1 MWLQFLTGS
10 RVLVGAAAAILLTT
24 WYPERWAIWV
34 ALGSVGLIELTDLLD
49 GYLARRLGMASKF
62 GAMFDPY
69 ADAVSRFLVYW
80 GLSQAGYCAPYV
92 VPVIAVRD
100 ITVAYLRTW
109 LSVRGG
115 RINARWSGKLKAAVL
130 GGGRPHPD
138 SRTAISGG
146 LAGHGERGRERYRGG
161 RGGRIPGGLP
171 GRRRTSAHKLDSE
184 STRSL
189 SQACAATR

>member
-130 GGGRPHPD
+130 GAGALIL
-138 SRTAISGG
+138 TAGPLYREDWQGTVNEGVSVIVAVAVAASLVDY
-146 LAGHGERGRERYRGG
+146 LAAAARVH
-161 RGGRIPGGLP
+161 
-171 GRRRTSAHKLDSE
+171 TS
-184 STRSL
+184 
-189 SQACAATR
+189 